1 MSSSKEIV
9 REIWTSHKNYLS
21 KHSSLPELPNPSEML
36 ARCFCPGPFYYYLID
51 SPTLS
56 LDWVSNSSLEVL
68 GIEPADLDLFK
79 IVECVHPE
87 DKAFLFRCEDL
98 VAYFLKNCI
107 APEKMVK
114 YKICYC
120 VRLKTRDGSYRLFLF
135 QTLTLQTTAE
145 GALLKVFGVH
155 TDISHISNTNNYKLS
170 FIGLDGEPSFTEIDV
185 MDKSSL
191 EGFVPYDFAVPGS
204 EFSNRELEVLKLL
217 ANGLSTAEI
226 ARELKISVETINTHR
241 KNMIRKAGAK
251 NSIDLVVTCV
261 KKGYV

>member
-1 MSSSKEIV
+1 MASSKEIV
-9 REIWTSHKNYLS
+9 RDIWTSHKNYLGKRS
-21 KHSSLPELPNPSEML
+21 TLPELHNPSEML

-56 LDWVSNSSLEVL
+56 LDWVSNSSLDVL

-79 IVECVHPE
+79 IVERVHPE

-107 APEKMVK
+107 PPEKMLK

-120 VRLKTRDGSYRLFLF
+120 VRLKTRDGSYRLFLL
-135 QTLTLQTTAE
+135 QTLTLQTTPD
-145 GALLKVFGVH
+145 GALLKVFGAH
-155 TDISHISNTNNYKLS
+155 TDISHISSTNNYKLS

-185 MDKSSL
+185 MDKPNF
-191 EGFVPYDFAVPGS
+191 EGFIPYDFAVSGK
-204 EFSNRELEVLKLL
+204 EFSDRELQVLRLL
-217 ANGLSTAEI
+217 AAGYSTAEI
-226 ARELKISVETINTHR
+226 AKELNVSAETANTHR
-241 KNMIRKAGAK
+241 KNMIRKSGAK

-261 KKGYV
+261 KKGYL